1 MWRAPPPGAL
11 HFSFLCDDAQVLA
24 VALAAGLAVSKPDPQ
39 RFLKVDARDRIVS
52 VTLVAGYDSSNN
64 GFNFDG
70 YGRGELTVTVPLHW
84 RVRVTCTNRGSLR
97 HSCAVVA
104 GAMSATPAFGG
115 AETPQPVVGLPH
127 GSTATF
133 SFVASKLGAFRL
145 ACLVPGHE
153 EARMWDVLEVVR
165 DGKPV
170 ISARPGP

>member
-1 MWRAPPPGAL
+1 M
-11 HFSFLCDDAQVLA
+11 CDDAGVLA
-24 VALAAGLAVSKPDPQ
+24 LALAAGVAVSKPDPS
-39 RFLKVDARDRIVS
+39 RFLTVDARHHVVA
-52 VTLVAGYDSSNN
+52 VTLIAGYDSSNN

-70 YGRGELTVTVPLHW
+70 YGRGELTVTVPLRW

-104 GAMSATPAFGG
+104 GAMNATPAFKG
-115 AETPQPVVGLPH
+115 AETPQPALGLSH
-127 GSTATF
+127 GGTANF
-133 SFVASKLGAFRL
+133 SFTAARLGAFRF

-165 DGKPV
+165 SGKPG